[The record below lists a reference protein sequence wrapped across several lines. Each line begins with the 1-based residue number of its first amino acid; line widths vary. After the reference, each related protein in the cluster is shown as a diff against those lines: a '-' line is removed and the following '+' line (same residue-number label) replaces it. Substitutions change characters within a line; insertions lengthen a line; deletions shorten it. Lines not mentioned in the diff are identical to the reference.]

1 MTVKAHP
8 KHKTVRDPKY
18 LKWVRTLMC
27 PYCVRFGFFQ
37 DTKTE
42 AHHVRRHKW
51 GAGTSQKPHDLVA
64 VPRCRVHHSAEC
76 ENDVELEII
85 DLLIEYFGR

>member
-18 LKWVRTLMC
+18 LAWIRKQPCGCFDSLC
-27 PYCVRFGFFQ
+27 FGNI
-37 DTKTE
+37 E
-42 AHHVRRHKW
+42 AHHVRRHRW
-51 GAGTSQKPHDLVA
+51 GSGTSQKPHDLVT
-64 VPRCRVHHSAEC
+64 VPRCKYHHNAINEV
-76 ENDVELEII
+76 DVEFEII